1 MLGFRLAGIKTHP
14 KGLLHPGTSGP
25 EGHLSSGAKD
35 GDLAGKGLGSEN
47 QKMFENTSP
56 NLSF

>member
-1 MLGFRLAGIKTHP
+1 MIKTRR
-14 KGLLHPGTSGP
+14 KGLLHPGTSPGH

-35 GDLAGKGLGSEN
+35 GDLAGNPGTKGFGPEN
-47 QKMFENTSP
+47 QKMLENTSS